1 MTSGRSALFTRRRVL
16 TGLGVGFVA
25 AGVSGT
31 GAFESAE
38 APRTSTIQVVGDSN
52 AILALQAFKQSETYD
67 SPHEVTVTNDT
78 GTTLSDNTVSS
89 DAGKLEFQ
97 TDSTGP
103 ASRLTLDELPNEESQ
118 TFEIVTASGESG
130 DVSDDVMLSY
140 AQSDEI
146 SIEVTRNITVSSDS
160 PGGLVYA
167 IGGDVRVYDA
177 VKDKELSPPNS
188 TDADVIGASAA
199 DFTAGDSPD
208 IAFAPGNEG
217 VYSTEVD
224 ATSENTIRSTSPSD
238 HGILKQKTRFAL
250 AKWPGIDDSNGT
262 GVESNEYVVVYANSN
277 QDKLYAMDANG
288 NTEKIVSPSDGAA
301 GAAGV
306 ADIDNDSEKEMVF
319 LGSSAQLHYLN
330 EDGSTSPIANSSVGS
345 NKSVG
350 FGPPASFEKV
360 ENLSNVQ
367 VPFID
372 SSNQPSLVDYSGNK
386 TTLASNAKKA
396 ACAPFDVDDDGKLEF
411 VFIGKSDPYN
421 ESIVYV
427 DDVGGSNTV
436 KKLVIG
442 NGVDGGTD
450 VTRAPDV
457 SAGLNSGPRTN

>member
-1 MTSGRSALFTRRRVL
+1 MTSGRSTLFTRRRVL

-38 APRTSTIQVVGDSN
+38 APRTSTIQVVGDSD

-103 ASRLTLDELPNEESQ
+103 ASTLTLPELSNGESG

-130 DVSDDVMLSY
+130 DVSDDVTLSY

-146 SIEVTRNITVSSDS
+146 SIEVTRNITVSSNS

-177 VKDKELSPPNS
+177 VKDEELSPPNS
-188 TDADVIGASAA
+188 TDADVIGASAG

-217 VYSTEVD
+217 MYSTEVD

-262 GVESNEYVVVYANSN
+262 GVESNEYVIVYASKSE
-277 QDKLYAMDANG
+277 DIFAMDADG

-306 ADIDNDSEKEMVF
+306 ADIDDDGEKEMVF
-319 LGSSAQLHYLN
+319 LDSSQQLRYLN
-330 EDGSTSPIANSSVGS
+330 QDGSTSKIANGGVGS
-345 NKSVG
+345 SSSTG
-350 FGPPASFEKV
+350 FGPPASFE
-360 ENLSNVQ
+360 NFSNVQ

-372 SSNQPSLVDYSGNK
+372 GSNQPSLVDYDGNK
-386 TTLASNAKKA
+386 TTLASGAKKA

-411 VFIGKSDPYN
+411 VFIDSGGN
-421 ESIVYV
+421 IAYV

-436 KKLVIG
+436 KELVIG
-442 NGVDGGTD
+442 NGADGGTD

>member
-1 MTSGRSALFTRRRVL
+1 MTSGRSTLFTRRQVL

-38 APRTSTIQVVGDSN
+38 APRTSTIQVVGDSD
-52 AILALQAFKQSETYD
+52 AILALQAFKRSETYD

-78 GTTLSDNTVSS
+78 GTTLSDNEVSS

-103 ASRLTLDELPNEESQ
+103 ASTLTLPELSNGESG

-146 SIEVTRNITVSSDS
+146 SIEVTRNITVSSNS

-177 VKDKELSPPNS
+177 VKDEELSPPNS

-217 VYSTEVD
+217 MYSTEVD

-262 GVESNEYVVVYANSN
+262 GVESNEYVIVYASKSE
-277 QDKLYAMDANG
+277 DIFAMDADG

-306 ADIDNDSEKEMVF
+306 ADIDDDGKKEMVF
-319 LGSSAQLHYLN
+319 LDSSQQLRYLN
-330 EDGSTSPIANSSVGS
+330 QDGSTSKIANGGVGS
-345 NKSVG
+345 SSSTG
-350 FGPPASFEKV
+350 FGPPASFESF
-360 ENLSNVQ
+360 SNVQ

-372 SSNQPSLVDYSGNK
+372 GSSVPSLVNYDGNK
-386 TTLASNAKKA
+386 TTLASDAKKA
-396 ACAPFDVDDDGKLEF
+396 ACAPFDIDDDGKLEF
-411 VFIGKSDPYN
+411 VFIDSGGN
-421 ESIVYV
+421 IAYV

-442 NGVDGGTD
+442 DGVNGGTD